1 MESALSRSFV
11 TMIRLLTRFLVA
23 FVLFGSLLVSA
34 DLLAQV
40 SAPPAG
46 RPSTPGSAADKV
58 ELLPGS
64 DSLVGMNVP
73 GQVVRK
79 IYNNVRFRQKGMLM
93 YCDLAIQ
100 NATTNVI
107 EAYGNVQIIQGD
119 TITVRGDTLFYYGNT
134 RQANVRGRVSLRDR
148 KMTLTTAQLDYDMLS
163 GIAHYPTPGRIV
175 DKENVLTS
183 REGYYDTRTKL
194 FTFRQNVRLVN
205 TKGTLTA
212 DSLLYN
218 SITRIATFQGPTR
231 ITNKDG
237 VLTAVAGQYNTTSG
251 ISNFQR
257 RATVETPKYRLTGD
271 SLYYDNV
278 SELGIAKGNVIMVA
292 KDRQAVIT
300 GDHVRYNGKA
310 GISRVTGHA
319 VAKSLANEAAKDTLY
334 LRADTLFS
342 FDNKLTNTRRL
353 LGQKNVILYKSDL
366 QSKCDS
372 LIYDTA
378 DSTIYFFKKPIVW
391 SQNKYQMEADS
402 MRAVLKNNKIQTMYL
417 KAKSFVISL
426 DTLKNY
432 NQIKGRTI
440 TAFFKT
446 KITST
451 PLNSAAEEPA
461 LVASKTNSPRSVS
474 TAATNTISKRV
485 LTSKSSSPASTTVL
499 NQEQTV
505 LDRVLVDGNGQSL
518 YYAVD
523 EKNKLIGLNHV
534 ESSRMNIE
542 FEENKVGRIRFYG
555 HPDSQLIPPKE
566 LTPDVQQLDGFRWR
580 EAEKP
585 TKNQVLWLETPPA
598 EQPIIRKPLKNK
610 STIKPLAQ
618 KLVRKGNN

>member
-1 MESALSRSFV
+1 MV
-11 TMIRLLTRFLVA
+11 RFLIHVSCC
-23 FVLFGSLLVSA
+23 FFLLGF
-34 DLLAQV
+34 LLQSTGVRAQ
-40 SAPPAG
+40 SG
-46 RPSTPGSAADKV
+46 RPPQPGSSATDKV

-64 DSLVGMNVP
+64 DSLVGVNIP

-79 IYNNVRFRQKGMLM
+79 IYNNVRFRQKGVLM

-100 NATTNVI
+100 NVTTNVI
-107 EAYGNVQIIQGD
+107 EAYGNVRLVQGD
-119 TITVRGDTLFYYGNT
+119 TINVRGDTMFYYGNT
-134 RQANVRGRVSLRDR
+134 RQANLRGRVIMRDR
-148 KMTLTTAQLDYDMLS
+148 KMTLTTAQLDYDMVS
-163 GIAHYPTPGRIV
+163 GLAHYPTPGRIV
-175 DKENVLTS
+175 DKENILTS
-183 REGYYDTRTKL
+183 REGYYDTHTKL

-205 TKGTLTA
+205 PKGTLTA

-218 SITRIATFQGPTR
+218 SLSRLATFQGPTR

-237 VLTAVAGQYNTTSG
+237 VLTAREGQYNTETG

-292 KDRQAVIT
+292 KDRKAIIT
-300 GDHVRYNGKA
+300 GEHVRYNGKA
-310 GISRVTGHA
+310 GISRVTGRP
-319 VAKSLANEAAKDTLY
+319 VAKSLASETSKDTLY

-353 LGQKNVILYKSDL
+353 LGQKNVFVYKSDL

-391 SQNKYQMEADS
+391 SQNKYQMEADT
-402 MRAVLKNNKIQTMYL
+402 MRALLKDNRINTMFL

-440 TAFFKT
+440 TAYFVT
-446 KITST
+446 KVV
-451 PLNSAAEEPA
+451 PGSAAQLAGGGTSPA
-461 LVASKTNSPRSVS
+461 RANAATGAPTATAPKTA
-474 TAATNTISKRV
+474 TAAA
-485 LTSKSSSPASTTVL
+485 PASEETTL
-499 NQEQTV
+499 N
-505 LDRVLVDGNGQSL
+505 RVIVEGNGQSI

-523 EKNKLIGLNHV
+523 DKNKMIGLNHV
-534 ESSRMNIE
+534 ECSRMNIE
-542 FEENKVGRIRFYG
+542 FANNKVGQIRFYG
-555 HPDSQLIPPKE
+555 RPDAQLIPPKE
-566 LTPDVQQLDGFRWR
+566 FTDDAQKLDGFRWR

-585 TKNQVLWLETPPA
+585 TKGQVLWLETPPT
-598 EQPIIRKPLKNK
+598 EQPAAKKPLKSK
-610 STIKPLAQ
+610 PAAKPLAGKNVQ
-618 KLVRKGNN
+618 RSIN

>member
-1 MESALSRSFV
+1 MIGLRS
-11 TMIRLLTRFLVA
+11 RLLAAFIFLG
-23 FVLFGSLLVSA
+23 FLLVSA
-34 DLLAQV
+34 DALAQV
-40 SAPPAG
+40 GQSPV
-46 RPSTPGSAADKV
+46 ADKV
-58 ELLPGS
+58 ELLPGA
-64 DSLVGMNVP
+64 DSLVGVNVP

-93 YCDLAIQ
+93 FCDLAIQ
-100 NATTNVI
+100 NVTTNVI
-107 EAYGNVQIIQGD
+107 EAYGNVRLIQGD
-119 TITVRGDTLFYYGNT
+119 TISVRGDTMFYYGNM
-134 RQANVRGRVSLRDR
+134 RQANLRGHVTMRDR
-148 KMTLTTAQLDYDMLS
+148 KMTLTTAQLDYDMFS
-163 GIAHYPTPGRIV
+163 GIAHYPVPGRIV

-183 REGYYDTRTKL
+183 REGYYDTRSKL

-218 SITRIATFQGPTR
+218 SLTRLATFQGPTR

-237 VLTAVAGQYNTTSG
+237 VLTAVAGQYNTTTG

-271 SLYYDNV
+271 SLYYDNP

-292 KDRQAVIT
+292 KDRKAVIT

-319 VAKSLANEAAKDTLY
+319 VAKSLANETTNDTLY

-342 FDNKLTNTRRL
+342 FDNKATNTRRL
-353 LGQKNVILYKSDL
+353 LGQKNVFVYKSDL

-402 MRAVLKNNKIQTMYL
+402 MRAVMKNNRIHTLFL

-426 DTLKNY
+426 DTLKNF

-440 TAFFKT
+440 TAYFT
-446 KITST
+446 TQTVSTTASSSTATGAKIKAKAT
-451 PLNSAAEEPA
+451 A
-461 LVASKTNSPRSVS
+461 LHSVS
-474 TAATNTISKRV
+474 AVATNTPAQRV
-485 LTSKSSSPASTTVL
+485 LDKTVTSPTSTTAAV
-499 NQEQTV
+499 QEQTV
-505 LDRVLVDGNGQSL
+505 LDRVLVEGNGQSI

-534 ESSRMNIE
+534 ESSRMHIE
-542 FEENKVGRIRFYG
+542 FTDNKVGRIRFYG

-566 LTPDVQQLDGFRWR
+566 ITADAEQLDGFRWR
-580 EAEKP
+580 ESEKP
-585 TKNQVLWLETPPA
+585 TKAQVLWLEAPPK
-598 EQPIIRKPLKNK
+598 EQPAIKKPLKNK
-610 STIKPLAQ
+610 GTIKPLAQ
-618 KLVRKGNN
+618 KLVQKGIN

>member
-11 TMIRLLTRFLVA
+11 TMIRLLAHFLVT
-23 FVLFGSLLVSA
+23 FVLLCSLLVSA
-34 DLLAQV
+34 DSLAQV
-40 SAPPAG
+40 GSPSSG
-46 RPSTPGSAADKV
+46 RPPMPGATVEKV

-79 IYNNVRFRQKGMLM
+79 IYNNVRFRQKGVLM

-119 TITVRGDTLFYYGNT
+119 TITVRGDTMFYYGNT
-134 RQANVRGRVSLRDR
+134 RQANLRGHVSLRDR

-163 GIAHYPTPGRIV
+163 GIAHYPTPGRII

-183 REGYYDTRTKL
+183 REGYYNTRTKL
-194 FTFRQNVRLVN
+194 FTFSQNVRLVN
-205 TKGTLTA
+205 PKGTLTA

-218 SITRIATFQGPTR
+218 SLTRLAIFQGPTR

-237 VLTAVAGQYNTTSG
+237 VLTAIEGQYNTTSG

-271 SLYYDNV
+271 SLYYDNL

-292 KDRQAVIT
+292 KDRKAVIT

-319 VAKSLANEAAKDTLY
+319 VAKSLANETTKDTLY

-353 LGQKNVILYKSDL
+353 LGQKNVFLYKSDL

-372 LIYDTA
+372 LIYDMI

-402 MRAVLKNNKIQTMYL
+402 MRAVLKNNRIHTLFL
-417 KAKSFVISL
+417 KTKSFVISL

-432 NQIKGRTI
+432 NQIKGRTV
-440 TAFFKT
+440 TAYFAT
-446 KITST
+446 KI
-451 PLNSAAEEPA
+451 
-461 LVASKTNSPRSVS
+461 VS
-474 TAATNTISKRV
+474 TTVTDPDAQGSATGKTLHSTSAVATNTQPKRV
-485 LTSKSSSPASTTVL
+485 LTNKSGAPVSTTVL
-499 NQEQTV
+499 AQEQTV
-505 LDRVLVDGNGQSL
+505 LDRVLVEGNGQSI

-534 ESSRMNIE
+534 ESSRMHIE
-542 FEENKVGRIRFYG
+542 FSDNKVGRIRFYG

-566 LTPDVQQLDGFRWR
+566 LTEDAQQLDGFRWR

-585 TKNQVLWLETPPA
+585 TKRQVLWLEMPPV
-598 EQPIIRKPLKNK
+598 EQPLIRKPLKNK
-610 STIKPLAQ
+610 AIIKPLAQ
-618 KLVRKGNN
+618 KLVQKGNN

>member
-1 MESALSRSFV
+1 MIGLRS
-11 TMIRLLTRFLVA
+11 RFLVA
-23 FVLFGSLLVSA
+23 FIFLSLLLVSA
-34 DLLAQV
+34 SALAQV
-40 SAPPAG
+40 GQPPV
-46 RPSTPGSAADKV
+46 ADKV
-58 ELLPGS
+58 ELLPGA
-64 DSLVGMNVP
+64 DSLVGVNVP

-93 YCDLAIQ
+93 FCDLAIQ
-100 NATTNVI
+100 NVTTNVI
-107 EAYGNVQIIQGD
+107 EAYGNVRLIQGD
-119 TITVRGDTLFYYGNT
+119 TISVRGDTMFYYGNM
-134 RQANVRGRVSLRDR
+134 RQANLRGHVTMRDR
-148 KMTLTTAQLDYDMLS
+148 KMTLTTVQLDYDMLS
-163 GIAHYPTPGRIV
+163 GIAHYPVPGRIV

-183 REGYYDTRTKL
+183 REGYYDTRSKL

-218 SITRIATFQGPTR
+218 SLTRLATFQGPTR

-237 VLTAVAGQYNTTSG
+237 VLTAVAGEYNTTTG

-271 SLYYDNV
+271 SLYYDNT
-278 SELGIAKGNVIMVA
+278 SELGIAKGKVIMVA
-292 KDRQAVIT
+292 KDRKAVIT

-310 GISRVTGHA
+310 GISRVTGHP
-319 VAKSLANEAAKDTLY
+319 VAKSLANETTNDTLY

-342 FDNKLTNTRRL
+342 FDNKVTNTRRL
-353 LGQKNVILYKSDL
+353 LGQKNVFVYKSDL

-402 MRAVLKNNKIQTMYL
+402 MRAVMKNNRIHTLFL

-426 DTLKNY
+426 DTLKNF

-440 TAFFKT
+440 TAYFT
-446 KITST
+446 TQ
-451 PLNSAAEEPA
+451 
-461 LVASKTNSPRSVS
+461 SVS
-474 TAATNTISKRV
+474 KIASTTAATGAKIKAKATLLRSASAVATNTPTQRV
-485 LTSKSSSPASTTVL
+485 LDKNVAPPTSTTAPV
-499 NQEQTV
+499 QEQTV
-505 LDRVLVDGNGQSL
+505 LDRVLVDGNGQSI

-542 FEENKVGRIRFYG
+542 FTDNKVGRIRFYG

-566 LTPDVQQLDGFRWR
+566 ITSDAEQLDGFRWR
-580 EAEKP
+580 ESEKP
-585 TKNQVLWLETPPA
+585 TKAQVLWLETPPR
-598 EQPIIRKPLKNK
+598 EQPAIKKPLKNK
-610 STIKPLAQ
+610 GATKPLAQ
-618 KLVRKGNN
+618 KLVQKGIN

>member
-11 TMIRLLTRFLVA
+11 SMIRSLAVFLLLCSWF
-23 FVLFGSLLVSA
+23 VSA
-34 DLLAQV
+34 DALAQV
-40 SAPPAG
+40 GPPSPG
-46 RPSTPGSAADKV
+46 RPGAPGNAADKV
-58 ELLPGS
+58 ELLPGA
-64 DSLVGMNVP
+64 DSLVGLTVP

-79 IYNNVRFRQKGMLM
+79 IYNNVRFRQKGVLM

-107 EAYGNVQIIQGD
+107 EAYGHVKIVQGD
-119 TITVRGDTLFYYGNT
+119 TITVQGDTMFYYGNV
-134 RQANVRGRVSLRDR
+134 RQANMRGHVVMRDR
-148 KMTLTTAQLDYDMLS
+148 KMTLTTVQLDYNMLS

-175 DKENVLTS
+175 DKENTLTS
-183 REGYYDTRTKL
+183 REGYYDTRSKL

-205 TKGTLTA
+205 PKGTLTA

-218 SITRIATFQGPTR
+218 SLTRMAIFQGPTR

-237 VLTAVAGQYNTTSG
+237 VLTAVEGQYNTTTG

-278 SELGIAKGNVIMVA
+278 TELGIAKGNVIMVA
-292 KDRQAVIT
+292 KDRQAVIL

-310 GISRVTGHA
+310 GISRVTGHP
-319 VAKSLANEAAKDTLY
+319 VAKSLANETTKDTLY

-342 FDNKLTNTRRL
+342 FDNKVTNTRRL
-353 LGQKNVILYKSDL
+353 LGQKNVFLYKSDL

-378 DSTIYFFKKPIVW
+378 DSTIYFYKKPIVW

-402 MRAVLKNNKIQTMYL
+402 MRAVMKNNRIHTMFL
-417 KAKSFVISL
+417 KTKSFVISL
-426 DTLKNY
+426 DTLSNY
-432 NQIKGRTI
+432 NQVKGRTI
-440 TAFFKT
+440 TAFFVTKT
-446 KITST
+446 VSNTVTNADLPVST
-451 PLNSAAEEPA
+451 TTASA
-461 LVASKTNSPRSVS
+461 SGPRSVS
-474 TAATNTISKRV
+474 AVATKLPPRRV
-485 LTSKSSSPASTTVL
+485 LTPKGGSPSSTTAA

-505 LDRVLVDGNGQSL
+505 LDRVLVEGNGQSL

-523 EKNKLIGLNHV
+523 DKNKLIGLNHV

-542 FEENKVGRIRFYG
+542 FIDNKVGKIRFYG

-566 LTPDVQQLDGFRWR
+566 LTAEVQQLDGFRWR
-580 EAEKP
+580 ESEKP
-585 TKNQVLWLETPPA
+585 TKNQVLWLEKPPA
-598 EQPIIRKPLKNK
+598 EQPVIRKPLKKKNAV
-610 STIKPLAQ
+610 KPLAQ
-618 KLVRKGNN
+618 KLVQKTIN

>member
-1 MESALSRSFV
+1 
-11 TMIRLLTRFLVA
+11 MIRLLAAFLLCSFLV
-23 FVLFGSLLVSA
+23 STIS
-34 DLLAQV
+34 LAQV
-40 SAPPAG
+40 GSPLSG
-46 RPSTPGSAADKV
+46 RPSAPGSAATDKV
-58 ELLPGS
+58 DLLHA
-64 DSLVGMNVP
+64 DSLVGVNTP

-79 IYNNVRFRQKGMLM
+79 IYNNVRFRQKGVLLF
-93 YCDLAIQ
+93 CDLAVQ
-100 NATTNVI
+100 NATTNII
-107 EAYGNVQIIQGD
+107 EAYGHVKIIQGD
-119 TITVRGDTLFYYGNT
+119 TITVQGDTMFYYGNV
-134 RQANVRGRVSLRDR
+134 RQANLRGHVVMRDR

-183 REGYYDTRTKL
+183 REGYYDTRSKL

-205 TKGTLTA
+205 PKGTLTA

-218 SITRIATFQGPTR
+218 SLTRLAIFQGPTR

-237 VLTAVAGQYNTTSG
+237 ILTAIEGQYNTTTG

-278 SELGIAKGNVIMVA
+278 TELGIAKGNVIMVA

-310 GISRVTGHA
+310 GISRVTGHP
-319 VAKSLANEAAKDTLY
+319 VAKSLANETTKDTLY

-342 FDNKLTNTRRL
+342 FDNKLTNTRKL
-353 LGQKNVILYKSDL
+353 LGQKNVFLYKSDL

-402 MRAVLKNNKIQTMYL
+402 MRAVMKNNRINTMFL
-417 KAKSFVISL
+417 KSKSFVISL

-440 TAFFKT
+440 TAFFVT
-446 KITST
+446 KVVST
-451 PLNSAAEEPA
+451 TVAELNSPDSQAPKM
-461 LVASKTNSPRSVS
+461 ASASRSVS
-474 TAATNTISKRV
+474 AVATNLPVKRV
-485 LTSKSSSPASTTVL
+485 LSQKIGSPVSTTVQT
-499 NQEQTV
+499 QEQTV
-505 LDRVLVDGNGQSL
+505 IDRVLVEGNGQSI

-542 FEENKVGRIRFYG
+542 FTDNKVGRIRFYG

-566 LTPDVQQLDGFRWR
+566 LTPDAQQLDGFRWR
-580 EAEKP
+580 EVEKP
-585 TKNQVLWLETPPA
+585 TKRQVLWLETPPT
-598 EQPIIRKPLKNK
+598 EQPIIRKPLKK
-610 STIKPLAQ
+610 KGIIKPLPR
-618 KLVRKGNN
+618 KTVLKGNN